1 MKVLLI
7 YNRQSGVVETP
18 LEERKEWI
26 MERLREQ
33 DPQET
38 YELIDDSF
46 LTSDEFVSD
55 FEKYLMLLEKVKES
69 DLVVLMQNWNND
81 SDNILLFQV
90 INYFQQQY
98 VEI

>member
-18 LEERKEWI
+18 LDERKKWT
-26 MERLREQ
+26 MERLHEQ

-38 YELIDDSF
+38 YELIDDGF
-46 LTSDEFVSD
+46 LTSDEFSSD

-69 DLVVLMQNWNND
+69 DLVVFMQNWNND
-81 SDNILLFQV
+81 SDNVLLFQIV
-90 INYFQQQY
+90 NYFQQQY

>member
-1 MKVLLI
+1 MKVLMI
-7 YNRQSGVVETP
+7 YNRQHGVVETP
-18 LEERKEWI
+18 LDERKAWTLQ
-26 MERLREQ
+26 RLQDQ

-46 LTSDEFVSD
+46 LTSDEFGSD

-69 DLVVLMQNWNND
+69 DLVVFMQNWNND